1 MATSDITTRRLP
13 LLEAFSAR
21 DRQLAENAASRQE
34 RRQREAHEVR
44 ARKAERA
51 TEDLRRRLLDL
62 LGARK
67 SAQLREAIRRE
78 RLAFRDMLQPP
89 GGLARDYTT
98 QRRSSRRRIDA
109 LLRKHGASRERVG
122 KIIRRYMETLQEILA
137 GAESKVTPGFHL
149 PSNLDEWMSLSPLH
163 KHPLPWGV
171 RPPVDLKDPHRWFV
185 EKPPWFGFLFRFA
198 FHGSDNFRIGRQHFL
213 DPAAGLVGNE
223 VTLDCNSADDS
234 DEATATAEAQIAFG
248 FQPPVAGLVEVAIDA
263 QSLTS
268 TYHLDI
274 DDEFGFSSAWT
285 RQANY
290 LMMNVLHPN
299 VPEPSLALMAT
310 AFPFPGTGQPAFTMV
325 SAGDDFTLDRELL
338 TRGQH
343 YFAHLFSSGP
353 VPAGQ
358 SVVVTV
364 GTRSADLGRVDD
376 MQYHGRSNFQW
387 FISSVQVRI
396 SP

>member
-1 MATSDITTRRLP
+1 VASSDTTTRRLP
-13 LLEAFSAR
+13 LMQEFSAR
-21 DRQLAENAASRQE
+21 DRELAEKVARQQE
-34 RRQREAHEVR
+34 KRLREVHEAL

-51 TEDLRRRLLDL
+51 VEDLRRRLRDL
-62 LGARK
+62 LGAGK

-78 RLAFRDMLQPP
+78 RLAFRNMLQPP
-89 GGLARDYTT
+89 QGLTRDYA
-98 QRRSSRRRIDA
+98 RKKSRQRIDA
-109 LLRKHGASRERVG
+109 LMRKCGAGRERVAP
-122 KIIRRYMETLQEILA
+122 IISKHTQALQEIIA
-137 GAESKVTPGFHL
+137 ATESRVASGFHL
-149 PSNLDEWMSLSPLH
+149 PSNLDKWMSLSPLH

-171 RPPVDLKDPHRWFV
+171 RTPVDLKDPHRWFV
-185 EKPPWFGFLFRFA
+185 ERPPWFGFLFRFA

-213 DPAAGLVGNE
+213 DPSAGLVGNE

-263 QSLTS
+263 QSLS
-268 TYHLDI
+268 SIYHLDI

-310 AFPFPGTGQPAFTMV
+310 PFPFPGTGQPAFTRV
-325 SAGDDFTLDRELL
+325 STGDDFTLDKELL

-343 YFAHLFSSGP
+343 YFAQLFSSGS

-364 GTRSADLGRVDD
+364 GTRSVDYGSVDD

-396 SP
+396 AP